1 MRRIKESIPSNIC
14 KLILQKEKELEGKDI
29 YRHQTRWYPYLEM
42 QGSDVAISTV
52 AVKRSKKNT
61 LYIKKVTT
69 HIVGDKKCYLRD
81 IDYRFIAG
89 YVAEFYKETSQDS
102 KSKRVI
108 KNCYCGSRWTHDS
121 KYYRLFNYQK
131 VINPEFL
138 QSVEEFKYCGFDNN
152 GCDILKYL
160 EMYRENPKIELISK
174 LIGSSYAVKKSI
186 VGLAQKD
193 KQFVAW
199 LRRNKPIIDSG
210 HYSVPCIVD
219 AYKKR
224 VLIPEMCRR
233 MEALDYVRRN
243 TYHKT
248 LYNWCKENVGRFD
261 RIAEYMRKKH
271 ISIHQ
276 YEDYFNACVYIGLQM
291 EDTKNAFPND
301 WEYWREVRE
310 NQRAAKKALED
321 RKARRERNKKMKAIA
336 RKYATLANSENAMF
350 AVVIADSKKSLIR
363 EGKASQH
370 CVGRMDYDE
379 RILKESSLIFF
390 IRKAD
395 EMDKPYVTVE
405 FLLES
410 ASVRQCYGFDDD
422 PPDDETRNFVYNE
435 WAPFARK
442 ELKRLKNKTL
452 EVEKAA

>member
-69 HIVGDKKCYLRD
+69 HIVGDKTCYLRD

-108 KNCYCGSRWTHDS
+108 KNCYCNRRWTNDS

-174 LIGSSYAVKKSI
+174 LIGSYYAVKKTI
-186 VGLAQKD
+186 VSLAQKD
-193 KQFVAW
+193 RQFVAW
-199 LRRNKPIIDSG
+199 LRRNKPVIDSG
-210 HYSVPCIVD
+210 HFLVSCIVE
-219 AYKKR
+219 AYKKK
-224 VLIPEMCRR
+224 VSIQEMHRR
-233 MEALDYVRRN
+233 MEALEYVRRS
-243 TYHKT
+243 THHKT
-248 LYNWCKENVGRFD
+248 LYNWCKEDVGRWD
-261 RIAEYMRKKH
+261 RIAEYMKEKH
-271 ISIHQ
+271 ISVYT

-291 EDTKNAFPND
+291 EDTKNAFPKD
-301 WEYWREVRE
+301 WNYWREVRE
-310 NQRAAKKALED
+310 NQRAAKKAQED
-321 RKARRERNKKMKAIA
+321 RKALRERNKKMKAIA
-336 RKYATLANSENAMF
+336 EKYAKLANSKNAMF
-350 AVVIADSKKSLIR
+350 AVVIADSKASLVR
-363 EGKASQH
+363 EGKVLQH

-395 EMDKPYVTVE
+395 EIDKPYVTVE
-405 FLLES
+405 FSLDNGK
-410 ASVRQCYGFDDD
+410 VRQCYGFKDSR
-422 PPDDETRNFVYNE
+422 PDDETRKFVYDE
-435 WAPFARK
+435 WQPLANKA
-442 ELKRLKNKTL
+442 LKRLKTA
-452 EVEKAA
+452 KAA